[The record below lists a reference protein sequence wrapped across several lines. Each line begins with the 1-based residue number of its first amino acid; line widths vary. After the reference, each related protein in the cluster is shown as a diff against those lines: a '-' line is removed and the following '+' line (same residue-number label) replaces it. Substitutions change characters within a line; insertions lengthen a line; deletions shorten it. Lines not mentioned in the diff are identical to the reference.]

1 MTSKPRGR
9 VTKSVT
15 DSRSVSNR
23 FQCLFPKFQIFCH
36 HTVYYEISDRFVKHS
51 NVKLFHFNAVPQSK
65 FTTGLKALGFISKT
79 NVKSFNSSLCH
90 FPEHITIFLWICP
103 RLLTLAPLTKVF

>member
-1 MTSKPRGR
+1 MASKPRGR

-23 FQCLFPKFQIFCH
+23 FQCSQNFKYFVTIQCI
-36 HTVYYEISDRFVKHS
+36 YEISNRFVKHP

-65 FTTGLKALGFISKT
+65 FTIGLKALGVISKT
-79 NVKSFNSSLCH
+79 NVKSFKFEFMSFSRTYNN
-90 FPEHITIFLWICP
+90 IFC
-103 RLLTLAPLTKVF
+103 RYTKGYPLTRIL